1 MAKHY
6 KHDRP
11 FLSLRV
17 DVLEVRQ
24 AMEAGYIE
32 CPSGGLFDA
41 SYPNST
47 LRRARVVGGGGTRSC
62 TDGRCFRTV
71 YFYRLLLMKQ
81 RIVVISDTMP
91 ECSLAPIRI
100 SASRGRGQ
108 YDYCQHIELGSP
120 ITTNTITSVQKD
132 NIVWIERFL

>member
-11 FLSLRV
+11 FLNLRG

-24 AMEAGYIE
+24 ATEAGYIE

-47 LRRARVVGGGGTRSC
+47 LRRARVVGGG
-62 TDGRCFRTV
+62 
-71 YFYRLLLMKQ
+71 K
-81 RIVVISDTMP
+81 
-91 ECSLAPIRI
+91 LAPALMAG
-100 SASRGRGQ
+100 ASELYIFIV
-108 YDYCQHIELGSP
+108 YDL
-120 ITTNTITSVQKD
+120 
-132 NIVWIERFL
+132 